1 MSLKVKKS
9 GVGHQHPASDKVAAV
24 LTKEETKRLNVNVP
38 KSFYRKVKAYAVAND
53 TNITD
58 MVVAALYGYMSK

>member
-9 GVGHQHPASDKVAAV
+9 GEGHQHPAKEAV
-24 LTKEETKRLNVNVP
+24 GNVLFKEETIRLNANVP
-38 KSFYRKVKAYAVAND
+38 KSFYREVKTYAVAND

-58 MVVAALYGYMSK
+58 MVVAALREYMSK